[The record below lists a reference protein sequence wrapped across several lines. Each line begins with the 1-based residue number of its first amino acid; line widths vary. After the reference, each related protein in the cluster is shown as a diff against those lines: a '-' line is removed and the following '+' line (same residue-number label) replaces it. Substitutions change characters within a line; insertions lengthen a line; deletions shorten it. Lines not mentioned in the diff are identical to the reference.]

1 MEKSK
6 LGIRLWV
13 YAALAFVLAA
23 LGQTLLC
30 GLLCGLAVVAEK
42 NRWLNRQM
50 IQAFALILASAAIS
64 TVLGLLN
71 PINSIP
77 FVGLVFSK
85 IVSTVNSLID
95 LLVIVLAVVGIL
107 SVARGKD
114 AGIPVLSGMA
124 EKLCEP
130 EEAPAAPVTPAAA
143 APAADAAAPAAP
155 TDPQQ

>member
-30 GLLCGLAVVAEK
+30 GLLCGFALVAEK

-50 IQAFALILASAAIS
+50 IQAFALILASAAVS
-64 TVLGLLN
+64 TVLSLLS
-71 PINSIP
+71 PIGSIP
-77 FVGLVFSK
+77 FVGMIFSK
-85 IVSTVNSLID
+85 VVSTVNSLID
-95 LLVIVLAVVGIL
+95 LLVIVLAVVGVL
-107 SVARGKD
+107 NVARSKD
-114 AGIPVLSGMA
+114 AGIPLLSGMA

-130 EEAPAAPVTPAAA
+130 EEAPAAPAADAAAA
-143 APAADAAAPAAP
+143 APA
-155 TDPQQ
+155 DPQ

>member
-107 SVARGKD
+107 NVARGKD

-130 EEAPAAPVTPAAA
+130 EETPAAPAAPAPAPAAA
-143 APAADAAAPAAP
+143 AAAPAAP